1 MEFLRTLVVFLQCRM
16 QIQGTDSLVPNF
28 RRYTSPLDCA
38 VQTVKNEGVR
48 KKLSFAIHRTETY
61 KV

>member
-1 MEFLRTLVVFLQCRM
+1 MVSMEFWDIHCFLQCRM

-28 RRYTSPLDCA
+28 RRYKSPLDCA

-48 KKLSFAIHRTETY
+48 NSRCYNILGIEH
-61 KV
+61 